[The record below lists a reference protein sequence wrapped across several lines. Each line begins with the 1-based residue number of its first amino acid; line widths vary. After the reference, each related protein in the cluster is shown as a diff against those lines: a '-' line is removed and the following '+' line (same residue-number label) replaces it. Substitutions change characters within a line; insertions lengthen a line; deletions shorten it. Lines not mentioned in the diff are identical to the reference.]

1 MVAGDKFRLR
11 WLHPNPVMR
20 LRTVSARLLD
30 QLSRA
35 TRLILQTGRASER
48 ERASRLKP
56 GSSDSFAPR
65 PAATIVFVLVSS
77 VMLSWVALYNRAP
90 LVFSDTIAYATAPLR
105 GEIPGFV
112 SPYYGLLI
120 LPLHQG
126 ITLWPVVFAQ
136 GAMLGYLL
144 HLVIRCVSD
153 GSIENLHKI
162 LVVIAGLCLFS
173 SLPWITGEILPDVFT
188 PVVLLGIFLQAFCT
202 DQLKRG
208 ERWYIAILTTIG
220 IAVHISHVPIAL
232 GLIVLALMLQR
243 KFAPAQVRLSRSVL
257 LVLPLFVAVGS
268 MLALNWHYSRVLS
281 LAKNGSVFLL
291 AKWADEG
298 PALSYLEQSCRTVK
312 YELCAYLG
320 DMKGL
325 THDDLK
331 WGEASP
337 FINVGSSLDEFEPEA
352 RRIVWGTL
360 KAYPV
365 EIFYRSIRDAGR
377 QILRFQ
383 AGDGL
388 SPTFAR
394 LVAPIL
400 GEVFSPAVEKSVLE
414 SKQGQGELPIPEFR
428 ILHAVGLIFGLVL
441 CLWSF
446 IAWRGV
452 LPTQLIA
459 LQIFVLAGIVLNAIV
474 TGALSGPYDRYLARV
489 IWLIS
494 FVGLVSICCIMRV
507 QTHKQVFKSH
517 RTR

>member
-1 MVAGDKFRLR
+1 MK
-11 WLHPNPVMR
+11 
-20 LRTVSARLLD
+20 LRTGSARLVD

-35 TRLILQTGRASER
+35 VRLMLQPVRTSER
-48 ERASRLKP
+48 EPASRAKPRASNSL
-56 GSSDSFAPR
+56 APR
-65 PAATIVFVLVSS
+65 LAATVVFVLVSS
-77 VMLSWVALYNRAP
+77 VMLSWVALYNYAP

-105 GEIPGFV
+105 GELPGFV

-136 GAMLGYLL
+136 GAMLGHLL
-144 HLVIRCVSD
+144 YLVIRCISD
-153 GSIENLHKI
+153 GSIVNLHKI
-162 LVVIAGLCLFS
+162 LAVIAGLCLFS
-173 SLPWITGEILPDVFT
+173 SLPWITGEVLPDVFT
-188 PVVLLGIFLQAFCT
+188 PVVMLGIFLQAFCR
-202 DQLKRG
+202 DQLKHS
-208 ERWYIAILTTIG
+208 ERWYIAILTAIG
-220 IAVHISHVPIAL
+220 IAVHVSHVPIAF
-232 GLIVLALMLQR
+232 GLIVLALVLQR

-257 LVLPLFVAVGS
+257 LVLPLFIAVGS
-268 MLALNWHYSRVLS
+268 MLAVNWYHSRVLG

-298 PALSYLEQSCRTVK
+298 PALSYLEQSCRTEK

-337 FINVGSSLDEFEPEA
+337 FRTVGSSFDELEPEA

-365 EIFYRSIRDAGR
+365 EILYRSLQDAGR

-388 SPTFAR
+388 TPTYAR

-400 GEVFSPAVEKSVLE
+400 SEVFSPAVETAVLE
-414 SKQGQGELPIPEFR
+414 SKQGQGGLPIAEFR
-428 ILHAVGLIFGLVL
+428 FLHTVGVVFGVVF

-446 IAWRGV
+446 IAWRV
-452 LPTQLIA
+452 ALPTRLVA
-459 LQIFVLAGIVLNAIV
+459 LQLFVAAGIVLNAIV

-489 IWLIS
+489 IWLIF
-494 FVGLVSICCIMRV
+494 FVALVSICCIMRGHR
-507 QTHKQVFKSH
+507 HK
-517 RTR
+517 TDT

>member
-1 MVAGDKFRLR
+1 
-11 WLHPNPVMR
+11 
-20 LRTVSARLLD
+20 
-30 QLSRA
+30 
-35 TRLILQTGRASER
+35 
-48 ERASRLKP
+48 
-56 GSSDSFAPR
+56 
-65 PAATIVFVLVSS
+65 
-77 VMLSWVALYNRAP
+77 MLSWIALYNHAP

-136 GAMLGYLL
+136 GAMLVHLL
-144 HLVIRCVSD
+144 YLVIRCVSE
-153 GSIENLHKI
+153 GGVANLHKI
-162 LVVIAGLCLFS
+162 LVVLAGLCLFS

-202 DQLKRG
+202 DQLRRG
-208 ERWYIAILTTIG
+208 ERWYIAILTTVG

-232 GLIVLALMLQR
+232 GLIVLVLVLQR
-243 KFAPAQVRLSRSVL
+243 KFAPAQVRLSRML
-257 LVLPLFVAVGS
+257 LVLPLFIAVGA
-268 MLALNWHYSRVLS
+268 MLAVNWYHSRVLS

-312 YELCAYLG
+312 YKLCAYLG

-331 WGEASP
+331 WGEGSP
-337 FINVGSSLDEFEPEA
+337 FRNVSSSFDELEPEA

-360 KAYPV
+360 KTYPV
-365 EIFYRSIRDAGR
+365 EILYRSIEDAGR

-388 SPTFAR
+388 TPGYAR
-394 LVAPIL
+394 LVAPRL
-400 GEVFSPAVEKSVLE
+400 GEVFGPGVEKAVLE
-414 SKQGQGELPIPEFR
+414 SKQGQGGLPIAEFR
-428 ILHAVGLIFGLVL
+428 FLHAVGVTFGLVL

-446 IAWRGV
+446 ITWREV
-452 LPTQLIA
+452 LPTRLIA
-459 LQIFVLAGIVLNAIV
+459 FQIFVVAGIVLNAIV

-489 IWLIS
+489 VWLIL
-494 FVGLVSICCIMRV
+494 FVGLVSVCCIMRV
-507 QTHKQVFKSH
+507 YRHKQVFKSH
-517 RTR
+517 RAR

>member
-35 TRLILQTGRASER
+35 TRLILQTGRASGR

-56 GSSDSFAPR
+56 GSSYSFAPR

-126 ITLWPVVFAQ
+126 ITLWPVVLAQ

-144 HLVIRCVSD
+144 HLVIRSVSD

-188 PVVLLGIFLQAFCT
+188 PVVLLGIFLQGFCT
-202 DQLKRG
+202 DQLKHG

-220 IAVHISHVPIAL
+220 IAVHVSHVPIAL
-232 GLIVLALMLQR
+232 GLIVLALILQR

-257 LVLPLFVAVGS
+257 LVVPLLIAVGS
-268 MLALNWHYSRVLS
+268 MLAVNWYHSRALS

-298 PALSYLEQSCRTVK
+298 PALSYLKQSCPTVK
-312 YELCAYLG
+312 YELCAYLA

-325 THDDLK
+325 SHDDLK
-331 WGEASP
+331 WGEGSP
-337 FINVGSSLDEFEPEA
+337 FRIVGSRLDELEPEA

-360 KAYPV
+360 KTYPV
-365 EIFYRSIRDAGR
+365 EILYRSIKDAGR

-383 AGDGL
+383 TGDGL
-388 SPTFAR
+388 TPSYAR
-394 LVAPIL
+394 LVAPLL
-400 GEVFSPAVEKSVLE
+400 GDVFSPAVEKSVLE
-414 SKQGQGELPIPEFR
+414 SKQGQGRLPIAEFR
-428 ILHAVGLIFGLVL
+428 VLHTVGVVSGLVL

-446 IAWRGV
+446 ILWRG
-452 LPTQLIA
+452 
-459 LQIFVLAGIVLNAIV
+459 
-474 TGALSGPYDRYLARV
+474 GAA
-489 IWLIS
+489 
-494 FVGLVSICCIMRV
+494 
-507 QTHKQVFKSH
+507 HKAN
-517 RTR
+517 